1 MEAMDGADWLGEA
14 LMWFIVG
21 YAVVGG
27 ALGLAAVIREVAE
40 RP

>member
-1 MEAMDGADWLGEA
+1 MGIGEA

-27 ALGLAAVIREVAE
+27 ALGLVALVRELACN
-40 RP
+40 R